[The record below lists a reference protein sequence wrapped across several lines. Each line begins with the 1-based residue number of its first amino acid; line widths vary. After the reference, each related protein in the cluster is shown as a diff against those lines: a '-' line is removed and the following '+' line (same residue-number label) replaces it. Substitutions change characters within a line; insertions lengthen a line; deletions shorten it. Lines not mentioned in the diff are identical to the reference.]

1 MTAMDMTLGAKD
13 ANCYV
18 CGDENPV
25 GLHVVFEPDQDN
37 GSRATYTVQPG
48 HVGWPG
54 VLHGGLLFALMDESL
69 GWALLYK
76 GLRGVTAKTETRFRT
91 PVAVGEHLEIT
102 GSIVECV
109 KNLARA
115 RAQVCKVN
123 GTREKVAELTATMF
137 LLEGS

>member
-1 MTAMDMTLGAKD
+1 MDLTLGAKD
-13 ANCYV
+13 TNCYV
-18 CGDENPV
+18 CGCENPV
-25 GLHVVFEPDQDN
+25 GLHVAFEPDEGN

-76 GLRGVTAKTETRFRT
+76 GLRGVTARTETRFRT
-91 PVAVGEHLEIT
+91 PVSVGEHLVIT

-109 KNLARA
+109 RNLARA
-115 RAQVCKVN
+115 RAEVRKSN
-123 GTREKVAELTATMF
+123 GTNEKVAELTATMV
-137 LLEGS
+137 LLDAS